1 VPPGNDT
8 RATAP
13 APPGSRAARGCPG
26 SLMPVELRLGRD
38 DDAEAIR
45 HIYNTEV
52 LGSTSTFDLVPR
64 NRREQAAWMRS
75 HQGAHPVI
83 VAVEGD
89 VIAGFGSLSPYR
101 DRPAYATTV
110 EDSVYVERAWRGKG
124 VGRALLDELLSVASA
139 RGFHAVIA
147 RISGGNEA
155 SVKLHQ
161 RLGFELVGIE
171 REVGRK
177 HGRWLDVVVM
187 QRLLA
192 GPAQQPRLATPEAQS
207 APPREPGIERVPP
220 EPSGNRP
227 TRTSSAPST

>member
-1 VPPGNDT
+1 
-8 RATAP
+8 
-13 APPGSRAARGCPG
+13 
-26 SLMPVELRLGRD
+26 MELRLARD

-64 NRREQAAWMRS
+64 SRREQAAWMRA
-75 HQGAHPVI
+75 HRGAHPVL
-83 VAVEGD
+83 VAVESG
-89 VIAGFGSLSPYR
+89 VVAGFASLSPYR

-110 EDSVYVERAWRGKG
+110 EDSVYVERSWRAKG
-124 VGRALLDELLSVASA
+124 VGRSLLDELLRVASA
-139 RGFHAVIA
+139 HGFHAVIA

-155 SVKLHQ
+155 SVELHR
-161 RLGFELVGIE
+161 RLGFELVGVE

-192 GPAQQPRLATPEAQS
+192 GPAQPSRPDGQLAR
-207 APPREPGIERVPP
+207 PREPGTERRPP
-220 EPSGNRP
+220 EPSGKRP